1 KKELLYK
8 KEKHKIKLISLFI
21 FGFWSIYVVCMTLI
35 YVPTI
40 LNLIDSFNYSE
51 SIYKWVDYFFR
62 HLESRDFYF
71 SNFGFIS
78 LFLLLFVIPTITLTT
93 LGCFL
98 FSYLRFTDINK
109 IKIQIYSLLTV
120 FIFIDVFGL
129 VVSVLFGYL
138 LPLAFDSL
146 PFSVNLTRE
155 VFLSLAMIVI
165 FANSVIFTLRQ
176 KRNID

>member
-1 KKELLYK
+1 
-8 KEKHKIKLISLFI
+8 
-21 FGFWSIYVVCMTLI
+21 M
-35 YVPTI
+35 
-40 LNLIDSFNYSE
+40 
-51 SIYKWVDYFFR
+51 
-62 HLESRDFYF
+62 
-71 SNFGFIS
+71 
-78 LFLLLFVIPTITLTT
+78 
-93 LGCFL
+93 
-98 FSYLRFTDINK
+98 
-109 IKIQIYSLLTV
+109 LTV